1 MAKKEAQLVE
11 WEGDY
16 RTIQQIADR
25 HNVEYPTAYGWVKSG
40 HKSVETI
47 QGGGKIKRPRKSTK
61 PVITAAR
68 VKPSAPVHIPKVN
81 ENCIVRVRHYHL
93 NDMLNYLAKV
103 THTTYQ
109 AAFEEFCVYIYEGR
123 LWSKNTDKD
132 AIAALRERL
141 NKRNGNG
148 HPVDEDEFDIE
159 EKPKGRGEI
168 ALLAIIDEL
177 EAENRELKF
186 ENAQIKKNIR
196 KFVDAL
202 GE

>member
-1 MAKKEAQLVE
+1 MAKREAQLVE

-16 RTIQQIADR
+16 RTIQEIADR
-25 HNVEYPTAYGWVKSG
+25 HNVEYPIAYGWVKSG
-40 HKSVETI
+40 HKSIETI
-47 QGGGKIKRPRKSTK
+47 RGGGKIKRPRPSK

-68 VKPSAPVHIPKVN
+68 VKTPAPVHIPKVN
-81 ENCIVRVRHYHL
+81 ENCIVRIRHIQL

-109 AAFEEFCVYIYEGR
+109 AAFEEFCIYIYEGR
-123 LWSKNTDKD
+123 LWSKSADKD
-132 AIAALRERL
+132 AIAALRDRL
-141 NKRNGNG
+141 NKNRGNG
-148 HPVDEDEFDIE
+148 YSVEPDEFDME